1 MFVLQELS
9 ERKLVVVSVSPQ
21 ARASLAAK
29 YSLTMQEAS
38 SKLTAF
44 LQNIGTNC
52 MVGSQQAH
60 YLSTEQRYKLY
71 GRQPANSLP
80 FYRT

>member
-29 YSLTMQEAS
+29 YNLTMQEAA

-44 LQNIGTNC
+44 LHNIGTNC

-60 YLSTEQRYKLY
+60 CLSTEHRYKLY